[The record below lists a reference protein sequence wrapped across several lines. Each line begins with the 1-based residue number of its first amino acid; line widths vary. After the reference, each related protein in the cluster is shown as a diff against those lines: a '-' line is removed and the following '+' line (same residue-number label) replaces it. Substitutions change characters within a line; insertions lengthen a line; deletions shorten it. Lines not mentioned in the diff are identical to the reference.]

1 MRLVEMS
8 GAFPDRIRALG
19 YAYRE
24 AKALLSAVELGV
36 FTALAEGPLDLATLT
51 NRTRIDQRGARD
63 FFDALVALGLLHRDD
78 SGRYACTL
86 ETALH
91 FDRRK
96 PTYLGDEIE
105 FNVQLYAR
113 WNLLTRALK
122 TGKPQ
127 NAAVVKGN
135 YQALYANPE
144 ALSVLARGMS
154 AMTLPAAIAIA
165 EKVPWS
171 KYQTI
176 IDIGSAQGCLPVQL
190 ARVHAHL
197 TGGGFDLPPMKS
209 VFDKYVDE
217 HGLSRRL
224 RFYSGDFFEDQL
236 PSADVL
242 VMGRVLHN
250 WNLGTK
256 KKLLQKAY
264 DALPAGGAL
273 IVYERLIDDA
283 RRINATGLLDSLN
296 MLVMTE
302 GGFGFTG
309 ADCIGWM
316 RETGFRD
323 MRVEHLTNEQSM
335 VMGEK

>member
-1 MRLVEMS
+1 MS

-36 FTALAEGPLDLATLT
+36 FTALADGPLDLGTLT

-78 SGRYACTL
+78 SGRYACTG
-86 ETALH
+86 ETGLYL
-91 FDRRK
+91 DDRK
-96 PTYLGDEIE
+96 PTYLGGEIE

-113 WNLLTRALK
+113 WNLLTRVLK
-122 TGKPQ
+122 TGKP
-127 NAAVVKGN
+127 AAGKGN
-135 YQALYANPE
+135 YQALYADPE
-144 ALSVLARGMS
+144 AVGVFARGMS
-154 AMTLPAAIAIA
+154 AATLPAAIAIA
-165 EKVPWS
+165 GNVPWA
-171 KYQTI
+171 KYQTV

-190 ARVHAHL
+190 ARVHEHL
-197 TGGGFDLPPMKS
+197 TGGGFDVPPMKS
-209 VFDKYVDE
+209 VFDRYVEE

-283 RRINATGLLDSLN
+283 RVINATSLLDSLN

-323 MRVEHLTNEQSM
+323 MRVEHLTNDQSM
-335 VMGEK
+335 IIGEK